1 MFVIMLSSLSR
12 FAVVAR
18 FASDDDQ
25 PDEAMSWFS
34 ALATLSFENALV
46 LDQTG
51 HLPVPRRS
59 LSRPLRPSP
68 ESPDQVR
75 RCRRRAIIAR

>member
-1 MFVIMLSSLSR
+1 MFGIMLSSLSR

-34 ALATLSFENALV
+34 ALATLSFVRALV
-46 LDQTG
+46 LAG
-51 HLPVPRRS
+51 
-59 LSRPLRPSP
+59 
-68 ESPDQVR
+68 
-75 RCRRRAIIAR
+75 